1 MARNKAVF
9 DADILINLVKT
20 NSFDYLVSHFD
31 KIYVADYVWN
41 TEIKNNT
48 DEKRFLQKKMNQG
61 LLVIL
66 EYSKMT
72 SNQKRIYEE
81 AYKILNQMGLAD
93 FVNQG
98 EKITASF
105 AKAFSVAYYMSDDN
119 KAATYIK
126 EYADVAI
133 INYCDLLFIAY
144 SIQDD
149 DLEKILNFYIAYLS
163 IFPQG
168 SIPKTIRGKNGQAL
182 DFAEIMAKCSDK
194 FAKNIQLSALLKLIS
209 GK

>member
-41 TEIKNNT
+41 IEIKNNT
-48 DEKRFLQKKMNQG
+48 EEKRFLQKKMNQG
-61 LLVIL
+61 LLVLL
-66 EYSKMT
+66 EYSQMT
-72 SNQKRIYEE
+72 PNQQKIYTE
-81 AYKILNQMGLAD
+81 AYKILNHLGLTD
-93 FVNQG
+93 FVNEG
-98 EKITASF
+98 EKVTASF

-119 KAATYIK
+119 KAAPFIK
-126 EYADVAI
+126 EYAGVAI

-144 SIQDD
+144 SIQDE
-149 DLEKILNFYIAYLS
+149 DLEIILNYYKAYLS
-163 IFPQG
+163 LFTQG
-168 SIPKTIRGKNGQAL
+168 FIPKSIRGKNGQAI

-194 FAKNIQLSALLKLIS
+194 FTKNIQLSSLLMLLTEK
-209 GK
+209 

>member
-20 NSFDYLVSHFD
+20 NSFDYLVSHFE

-61 LLVIL
+61 LLVL
-66 EYSKMT
+66 LDYSQMT
-72 SNQKRIYEE
+72 QIQKKIYGE
-81 AYKILNQMGLAD
+81 AYKILNQLGLAD
-93 FVNQG
+93 FVNEG

-126 EYADVAI
+126 DYADVTI
-133 INYCDLLFIAY
+133 INFCDLLFMAY
-144 SIQDD
+144 CIQED
-149 DLEKILNFYIAYLS
+149 DLEKILNYYTAYIN
-163 IFPQG
+163 IFTQG
-168 SIPKTIRGKNGQAL
+168 FLPKTLHRKTFGRPRVFFIVRNLGSSYCLLMMQ
-182 DFAEIMAKCSDK
+182 DK
-194 FAKNIQLSALLKLIS
+194 A
-209 GK
+209 